1 MPGSN
6 LAAYSREPLDVDEV
20 VGYFSIP
27 KQAFSNEILATED
40 SKNLDYAYEMEDRNT
55 QQIYTVNPYFAA
67 SCHTRYIDEALS
79 EADENCRFDIEKG
92 RIAVLAT
99 KPMAPGVLLQG
110 RYGQD
115 YWLKR
120 IDHNPY
126 ELSEKLFQKYSSTMK
141 ELELKDWRRA
151 LKRKAQKTTRSEP
164 EEVC

>member
-27 KQAFSNEILATED
+27 KQAFSDEILATED
-40 SKNLDYAYEMEDRNT
+40 SKNLDYAYTMEDRNT

-67 SCHTRYIDEALS
+67 SCHSRYIDEALS
-79 EADENCRFDIEKG
+79 EEDENCRFDIYKG

-99 KPMAPGVLLQG
+99 KPMIPGVLLQI
-110 RYGQD
+110 RYGHD

-126 ELSEKLFQKYSSTMK
+126 ELSELMYRKYSTTMK
-141 ELELKDWRRA
+141 ELELKEWRRA
-151 LKRKAQKTTRSEP
+151 LKRKVQRRAEP